1 VAAAAIAVAVVVAMV
16 VTMVV
21 TMADLAVVVV
31 LFRLTLPGLLS
42 FLPCNKPFQL
52 GDVNARWCA
61 A

>member
-31 LFRLTLPGLLS
+31 LFRLNLI
-42 FLPCNKPFQL
+42 
-52 GDVNARWCA
+52 
-61 A
+61 